1 MSEPEPIV
9 VDVTSPVI
17 RALARAATHLA
28 LVREDGSVVELD
40 DRYVRT
46 VRSSV
51 YVSLAHAA
59 ELIGTAPAA
68 VEELVRQGELDALT
82 RSGHLL
88 LSLQSVLDYE
98 CRQRNERREALDEMI
113 RVSEED
119 GLYEAEVELL

>member
-1 MSEPEPIV
+1 M

-17 RALARAATHLA
+17 RALARASTHLA